1 MNQETT
7 QKSNIGNFF
16 AFIFAVGLAVVGYLY
31 YEETQKLPEE
41 KIREVVK
48 LVPVEK
54 VKEVI
59 KEVEKE
65 VQVEVP
71 AELNEYQQLAINFT
85 ANYLSAPTVA
95 SLDEVF
101 YGIKGFNTK
110 VILGDDVKKVV
121 SEERLRNKLELILR
135 RNGIS
140 IDPES
145 YYTLMFYVDG
155 FWDEDEIRL
164 TYKYD
169 LNLLEDVVLARN
181 GDIRRSPTYTWNT
194 GTFGYAGKT
203 IAEKTMLE
211 NVESVAEAFSN
222 RYLKLMDKEKRKI
235 EQDSGA
241 NVDSAAAPSP

>member
-1 MNQETT
+1 MNQETK
-7 QKSNIGNFF
+7 QKNHIGSFF
-16 AFIFAVGLAVVGYLY
+16 AFIFAIGLAVVGYLY

-48 LVPVEK
+48 EVPVEK
-54 VKEVI
+54 IKEVI

-71 AELNEYQQLAINFT
+71 AELNEYQQLAIRFA
-85 ANYLSAPTVA
+85 ANYLSAPRV
-95 SLDEVF
+95 SDLDEVF
-101 YGIKGFNTK
+101 YGISSFNTK
-110 VILGDDVKKVV
+110 VILGEEVKKVV

-135 RNGIS
+135 RNGVT

-145 YYTLMFYVDG
+145 YYTLTFYVEG
-155 FWDEDEIRL
+155 FWDKDEIRL

-169 LNLLEDVVLARN
+169 LNLLEYVVLARN
-181 GDIRRSPTYTWNT
+181 GDLRRSPTYTWNT

-222 RYLKLMDKEKRKI
+222 RYLKIMDKEKRKI
-235 EQDSGA
+235 EQDASLNA
-241 NVDSAAAPSP
+241 DKPRE